1 MQKLAELI
9 KEYPDL
15 PIVVAVD
22 VDDDMDDGY
31 RYLLNVTNAKVREVF
46 SHPDYGRFE
55 DREWLEDFL
64 YDKYVWL
71 RPAISDTELKE
82 MVEAEMTKLEQFWTK
97 VIVIYTRS

>member
-1 MQKLAELI
+1 MQKLSELI

-22 VDDDMDDGY
+22 VDNMDDGY
-31 RYLLNVTNAKVREVF
+31 RYLLDVVDAKVEEVF

-64 YDKYVWL
+64 YDKYSFL
-71 RPAISDTELKE
+71 SDISDTELKE
-82 MVEAEMTKLEQFWTK
+82 MVDTEMARLEQFWTK